1 LSDVAPSDA
10 AHLEGVPA
18 PVAAVLSGFLA
29 KTREALSADLVSAV
43 LFGSAVDGT
52 LGSTSDINLLLVL
65 RAFSPDRI
73 ELMRDELLTAE
84 AAIKLRVMFLL
95 EDEIPTAVEFFAQKF
110 ADILRRH
117 RVVFG
122 KDVFASLTV
131 PRRAEVFRLK
141 QILLNLVLRLREA
154 YVVRGHRPE
163 QATRI
168 LAETLGPLRAACATL
183 LELEGS
189 ASPDSTAALTS
200 VAHSFGAEGE
210 AAAAAILAAHG
221 GKSPVPEAGAML
233 FRVLALATHV
243 SERAARLG

>member
-10 AHLEGVPA
+10 APLEGLPA
-18 PVAAVLSGFLA
+18 QVAAVLSGFLA
-29 KTREALSADLVSAV
+29 EARDALSDDLVSAV

-52 LGSTSDINLLLVL
+52 LGPTSDVNLLLVL
-65 RAFSPDRI
+65 RAFSSDRI
-73 ELMRDELLTAE
+73 ERLRDELLTAE

-95 EDEIPTAVEFFAQKF
+95 EDEIPAAVEFFAQKF

-131 PRRAEVFRLK
+131 PRRAEIFRLK

-154 YVVRGHRPE
+154 YAVRGHRPE

-183 LELEGS
+183 LELEGTT
-189 ASPDSTAALTS
+189 SPDSTAALTFVS
-200 VAHSFGAEGE
+200 QSFGAEGE
-210 AAAAAILAAHG
+210 AAVAAILAAHG
-221 GKSPVPEAGAML
+221 GKSPVPDSAAML
-233 FRVLALATHV
+233 FRALALATHV